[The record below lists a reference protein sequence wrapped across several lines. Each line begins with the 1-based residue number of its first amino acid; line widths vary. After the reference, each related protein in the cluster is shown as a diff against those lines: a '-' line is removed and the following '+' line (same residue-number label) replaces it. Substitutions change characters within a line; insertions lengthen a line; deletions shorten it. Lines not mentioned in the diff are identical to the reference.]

1 MGKCFI
7 TRRGGVETEP
17 YNFYTSTGTYSLFSV
32 SVNTSGVTSL
42 SSATLTIS
50 IPNYKATSVTFT
62 VNGAIT
68 EAGSCYL
75 QDGITSVTLK
85 PGQSVSKT
93 FYLKQLPASA
103 NILAY
108 IYVTITFNGTSLV
121 STATASGTGI
131 APSSYVNGFA
141 NLGPVNAYFDKVK

>member
-1 MGKCFI
+1 MGKCII
-7 TRRGGVETEP
+7 TRRGGGETEP

-32 SVNTSGVTSL
+32 NVTTSGTASL
-42 SSATLTIS
+42 SSFTRTVS
-50 IPNYKATSVTFT
+50 IPSYKATSVTINI
-62 VNGAIT
+62 NGAVT

-75 QDGITSVTLK
+75 QDGVTNVTLK

-108 IYVTITFNGTSLV
+108 IYVTITFDGTSLV
-121 STATASGTGI
+121 STATVSGTGI
-131 APSSYVNGFA
+131 APSSYVSGFA
-141 NLGPVNAYFDKVK
+141 NLNSVYAYFDKVK